1 MVRPMT
7 EPDDRAPMPVPTEPA
22 DDLDFEVET
31 EAMPDGRRIHY
42 YRWPEPD
49 TPADEAHGNVH
60 V

>member
-1 MVRPMT
+1 MT
-7 EPDDRAPMPVPTEPA
+7 EPDDRTPMPVPSEPA

-49 TPADEAHGNVH
+49 TPADEFPGNVR